1 LAGQLGGGGD
11 DEIISAINVTPLVDI
26 TLVVLII
33 FMVTAVDIAK
43 SSIQVKLPE
52 AATGQT
58 SENVSLGLQ
67 LQADGTLTIDG
78 NEVSEQGLRS
88 AVAQAK
94 AEADAAG
101 NDVICLIAAD
111 ENVPHTRFIWLLDLV
126 RQEGVANYAI
136 NIDPV
141 AVQSGKAMKPLP
153 QDP

>member
-1 LAGQLGGGGD
+1 MAGQLGGAD

-52 AATGQT
+52 AATGAA
-58 SENVSLGLQ
+58 SENISLGLQ

-78 NEVSEQGLRS
+78 DEVSEQGLRDAIAS
-88 AVAQAK
+88 AK
-94 AEADAAG
+94 AEADAEG

-111 ENVPHTRFIWLLDLV
+111 EEVPHKRFIWLLDLV

-136 NIDPV
+136 NIDPM
-141 AVQSGKAMKPLP
+141 AVESGEAMKPLP
-153 QDP
+153 QDG

>member
-1 LAGQLGGGGD
+1 MAGQLGGGD

-58 SENVSLGLQ
+58 SEDISLGLQ

-78 NEVSEQGLRS
+78 TEVSEQGLRA

-94 AEADAAG
+94 A
-101 NDVICLIAAD
+101 
-111 ENVPHTRFIWLLDLV
+111 
-126 RQEGVANYAI
+126 
-136 NIDPV
+136 
-141 AVQSGKAMKPLP
+141 KPT
-153 QDP
+153 QRATT